1 MVYIYIDI
9 MKGIYN
15 RRIKQM
21 IMASGHGDEN
31 VEPYVLVLVLVL
43 ALYIHGQ

>member
-1 MVYIYIDI
+1 MVYIYIDR
-9 MKGIYN
+9 MKGIHN

-31 VEPYVLVLVLVL
+31 VEPYVLVLVL